1 MKKYKIS
8 LIVVLALSLCLSGCS
23 QNKAPSEDTKK
34 EVQKEYTKQTETM
47 YELKTETFN
56 DKDASINYPQLINLT
71 DTSAQEKIN
80 EIIKKQAF
88 LAYNEVVKQ
97 GEEFTYDLKYDVK
110 YSSPELLSIRFNDYI
125 NFTQSAHPS
134 NSVATLN
141 IDIKNQKV
149 IKLSDLVNI
158 NEGFVDLFKNGK
170 YLSPYP
176 DEPPQLMESIKNIL
190 NETDTKGWIDL
201 LKNADSFD
209 IYSGSPYSYLTKDS
223 LVIVISVPHF
233 MGDYAEFEINYKDLS
248 EYKKTDNDIW
258 KIIEADK

>member
-1 MKKYKIS
+1 MKKYKVT
-8 LIVVLALSLCLSGCS
+8 LILVLALSLCLSGCS
-23 QNKAPSEDTKK
+23 QNKTPSEDTQK
-34 EVQKEYTKQTETM
+34 EVQKEYTKQTESM
-47 YELKTETFN
+47 YELKTEIFK
-56 DKDASINYPQLINLT
+56 DKDANINYPQLINLT

-80 EIIKKQAF
+80 DMIKKQAF
-88 LAYNEVVKQ
+88 LVYDEIAKQ
-97 GEEFTYDLKYDVK
+97 GEQFSYELNYDVK

-134 NSVATLN
+134 NSVETLN

-149 IKLSDLVNI
+149 IKLTDLVNI

-176 DEPPQLMESIKNIL
+176 DQTPELMESIKNIL
-190 NETDTKGWIDL
+190 DETDTKGWIDL

-209 IYSGSPYSYLTKDS
+209 IYSGNQYSYLTKDS

-233 MGDYAEFEINYKDLS
+233 IGDYAEFEIKYKDLS
-248 EYKKTDNDIW
+248 EYKKTDNNIW
-258 KIIEADK
+258 KALEADK

>member
-1 MKKYKIS
+1 MKNYKVAFILVLT
-8 LIVVLALSLCLSGCS
+8 LILCFSGCS
-23 QNKAPSEDTKK
+23 QNKTTSEDTQK
-34 EVQKEYTKQTETM
+34 EVQKEVTEKADTM
-47 YELKTETFN
+47 YELKTETFK
-56 DKDASINYPQLINLT
+56 DKDVIINYPQLINLSDIST
-71 DTSAQEKIN
+71 QEKIN
-80 EIIKKQAF
+80 DMIKTQAF
-88 LAYNEVVKQ
+88 LVYDEIAKQ
-97 GEEFTYDLKYDVK
+97 GEPFSYELNYDVK

-134 NSVATLN
+134 NSVETLN

-149 IKLSDLVNI
+149 IKLIDLVNI
-158 NEGFVDLFKNGK
+158 NEGFVALFKNQI

-176 DEPPQLMESIKNIL
+176 DQTPELLESIKNIL

-209 IYSGSPYSYLTKDS
+209 IYSGNQYSYLTKDS

-258 KIIEADK
+258 KVLDSGK

>member
-1 MKKYKIS
+1 MKKYNVA
-8 LIVVLALSLCLSGCS
+8 LILILALSLCLSGCS

-34 EVQKEYTKQTETM
+34 EVQKENTKKIETM
-47 YELKTETFN
+47 YELKSERFK
-56 DKDASINYPQLINLT
+56 DKDVIINYPQLINLT

-80 EIIKKQAF
+80 EMIKNKAF
-88 LAYNEVVKQ
+88 LAYNEMVKQ
-97 GEEFTYDLKYDVK
+97 GEPFSYELKYDVK
-110 YSSPELLSIRFNDYI
+110 YSSPELLSIRFNDYV

-134 NSVATLN
+134 NSVETLN

-149 IKLSDLVNI
+149 IKLSDFVNI

-176 DEPPQLMESIKNIL
+176 DQTPELMESIKNIL
-190 NETDTKGWIDL
+190 DETDTKGWIDL

-209 IYSGSPYSYLTKDS
+209 IYSGNQYSYLTKDS
-223 LVIVISVPHF
+223 LVIVISVPHV

-248 EYKKTDNDIW
+248 DYKKTDNDIW
-258 KIIEADK
+258 KVLEADK